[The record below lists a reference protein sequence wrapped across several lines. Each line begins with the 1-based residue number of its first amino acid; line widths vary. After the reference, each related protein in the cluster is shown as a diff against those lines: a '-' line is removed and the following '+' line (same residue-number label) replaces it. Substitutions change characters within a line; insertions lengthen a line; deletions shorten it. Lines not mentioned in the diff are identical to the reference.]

1 MAGFDEDRRKNAVA
15 QDPAG
20 EERWMTVKDV
30 AGYLQLS
37 TDTVYKLAQDGKIPA
52 CKIVGVWRFKRE
64 AIDAW
69 VKQGADIAT
78 LP

>member
-1 MAGFDEDRRKNAVA
+1 MAGIDEDRRRNAVA
-15 QDPAG
+15 QDASG

-64 AIDAW
+64 AIDEW

-78 LP
+78 LR